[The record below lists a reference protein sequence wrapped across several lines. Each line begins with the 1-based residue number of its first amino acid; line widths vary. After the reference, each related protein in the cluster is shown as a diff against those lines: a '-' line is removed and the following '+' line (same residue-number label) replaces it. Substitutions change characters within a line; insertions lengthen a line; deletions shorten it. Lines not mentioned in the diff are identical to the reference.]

1 MGNKKQHNLQD
12 GDYSIVIAIVLI
24 FAKTSSVFTIPLYC
38 AVKTYN
44 KSIPNQSI
52 ATAIKNVK

>member
-38 AVKTYN
+38 DVKTYN